1 MSDQAPAEELDEAR
15 AERDVKIDEAKE
27 KLASESAV
35 TTPDAPSP
43 LGRKRSWWHRHL
55 ESEERQR
62 ILAELGIKRQDHWAF
77 RFFTMLSL
85 SVIVAAMGLSADS
98 AAVVIGAMLLAPL
111 MQPVLASAACISM
124 ALFKK
129 SVRSLGVVLIAS
141 VGAIVIS
148 YVLSAL
154 FVTGDLP
161 NEVTSRTQPDIRD
174 LIVALGAGTAGA
186 YATVRKD
193 VSSSLPGVAVAVALV
208 PPLGAVGITLQA
220 GFGTLA
226 RGALLLYV
234 TNLAAIVLAA
244 SVVFVVTGFVPP
256 RRLATTF
263 RRTAVV
269 AAVVAAVVVAIAIP
283 LVQASRTVI
292 EETNR
297 DLEATEVVRDWLGPV
312 QTTEAPAIEFDD
324 QRIVIRIRSFE
335 LAPDEGSLITAMQ
348 ARFGSDKVVSTIWD
362 QVSRATTTVAAARSD
377 EDELAEQVELEVE
390 AWLQTGEF
398 DGVRRVDALSIANGV
413 ILVDASGIGDAPPIQ
428 DLIERLDTS
437 LDETLRVQLSWVERR
452 DVTAALPEPTP
463 TEIITSRI
471 TTLTTEWAAGVDVD
485 VESISYDGSAA
496 VVEVAGT
503 DEPDAT
509 SLVDDVRAILPSD
522 AEFTVLFS
530 ARFDI
535 TTTTTTTTSLPPTT
549 TTTSTTTT
557 TTTTTTAPPTTTT
570 P

>member
-1 MSDQAPAEELDEAR
+1 MSDQAPPDDVEEAR
-15 AERDVKIDEAKE
+15 AERDDKIEEAKE
-27 KLASESAV
+27 KLASKP
-35 TTPDAPSP
+35 TPIEQHPATSP
-43 LGRKRSWWHRHL
+43 RKQHTWWHRHL
-55 ESEERQR
+55 GSEERQR
-62 ILAELGIKRQDHWAF
+62 ILAELGIKRQEHWAF
-77 RFFTMLSL
+77 RFYTMLSL

-111 MQPVLASAACISM
+111 MQPVLATAACISM
-124 ALFKK
+124 ALFRK
-129 SVRSLGVVLIAS
+129 SLRSFGVVLIAS
-141 VGAIVIS
+141 VGAILIT

-154 FVTGDLP
+154 FVTGELP
-161 NEVTSRTQPDIRD
+161 NEVTSRTQPDVRD

-256 RRLATTF
+256 RRLASTF
-263 RRTAVV
+263 RHTAAV
-269 AAVVAAVVVAIAIP
+269 ATVVAAVVVAIAVP

-292 EETNR
+292 EETDR

-312 QTTEAPAIEFDD
+312 QPTEPPTIEFAD
-324 QRIVIRIRSFE
+324 QRIVIRVRSFE
-335 LAPDEGSLITAMQ
+335 VAPDEGSLITAMQ
-348 ARFGSDKVVSTIWD
+348 ARFGADKVVSTEWD
-362 QVSRATTTVAAARSD
+362 QVSRATTTVEAARSD
-377 EDELAEQVELEVE
+377 EDELAEAVEVVVDE
-390 AWLQTGEF
+390 WLQAGEF
-398 DGVRRVDALSIANGV
+398 DGVRRVDSLSIENDV

-428 DLIERLDTS
+428 DLIERLDAS

-452 DVTAALPEPTP
+452 DVTAAVPEPTP

-471 TTLTTEWAAGVDVD
+471 TTLATEWAAEVGVDI
-485 VESISYDGSAA
+485 ESISYDGSVA
-496 VVEVAGT
+496 VVEVTGT
-503 DEPDAT
+503 DEPDAGP
-509 SLVDDVRAILPSD
+509 LVDDVRAILSSD
-522 AEFTVLFS
+522 AEFRVLYS
-530 ARFDI
+530 ERFDI
-535 TTTTTTTTSLPPTT
+535 TTTTTTTPTLQPATDT

-557 TTTTTTAPPTTTT
+557 TTA
-570 P
+570 

>member
-1 MSDQAPAEELDEAR
+1 VSDQAPPDDLEEAR
-15 AERDVKIDEAKE
+15 AERNDKIEEAKE
-27 KLASESAV
+27 KLA
-35 TTPDAPSP
+35 THPTPIEAPP
-43 LGRKRSWWHRHL
+43 VAPGRRKHTWWHRHL

-77 RFFTMLSL
+77 RFYTMLSL

-129 SVRSLGVVLIAS
+129 SLRSIGVVLIAS
-141 VGAIVIS
+141 VGAIWIS
-148 YVLSAL
+148 YVLSAM
-154 FVTGDLP
+154 FVTGELP
-161 NEVTSRTQPDIRD
+161 NEVTSRTQPDMRD

-208 PPLGAVGITLQA
+208 PPLGAVGITLEA
-220 GFGTLA
+220 GFSTLA

-234 TNLAAIVLAA
+234 TNLAAIILAA

-263 RRTAVV
+263 RHTAVV
-269 AAVVAAVVVAIAIP
+269 AAIVAAVVVAIAIP
-283 LVQASRTVI
+283 LVQASRSVI

-297 DLEATEVVRDWLGPV
+297 DLQATEVVRDWLGPV
-312 QTTEAPAIEFDD
+312 QATEPPTIQFDD
-324 QRIVIRIRSFE
+324 QRIVIRVRSFE
-335 LAPDEGSLITAMQ
+335 AAPDEGSLITAMQ
-348 ARFGSDKVVSTIWD
+348 ARFGADKVVSTEWD
-362 QVSRATTTVAAARSD
+362 QVSRATTTVEAVRSD
-377 EDELAEQVELEVE
+377 EEELAEQVELVVNN
-390 AWLQTGEF
+390 WLQTGEF
-398 DGVRRVDALSIANGV
+398 DGVRRVDSLSIENDV

-452 DVTAALPEPTP
+452 DVTAAAPEPTP

-471 TTLTTEWAAGVDVD
+471 TTLATEWAADVGVDI
-485 VESISYDGSAA
+485 ESISYDGSAA

-503 DEPDAT
+503 AQPDAS
-509 SLVDDVRAILPSD
+509 SLVDEVRDVLPPD
-522 AEFTVLFS
+522 ADLTVLYS
-530 ARFDI
+530 ERFDI
-535 TTTTTTTTSLPPTT
+535 TTSTTTTTLPSSTT
-549 TTTSTTTT
+549 TTSSTTSTTTT
-557 TTTTTTAPPTTTT
+557 TTTTIA
-570 P
+570 